1 MMWLAWRFR
10 LLSRLNLASYP
21 LTRQLKAAAIIGSS
35 LLVAACDYGTELHRW
50 TLMGECRSIV
60 RNNADS
66 LDRLSTALS
75 ELPYANVLT
84 GEYTLTGGPTL
95 YINRLSFLNKGE
107 IEELYAS
114 GKRDFVF
121 NDVNACAGNP
131 SYRNYLGCT
140 YRSPPTIVRI
150 EFPGSQPKY
159 VGSHGDHVAR
169 GFIQGQMLSEAD
181 RDWLRSHF
189 SERLGAAIEDL
200 VAYAQEPFTVSNSD
214 IGIIP
219 YQEHL
224 SKKAVGVGQHARKVS
239 LMVELLDGTDQ
250 CFVFENIFFA
260 SQSVCGGKS
269 ESLLTYVKRA
279 YLEN

>member
-1 MMWLAWRFR
+1 M
-10 LLSRLNLASYP
+10 LSRLNLASYP
-21 LTRQLKAAAIIGSS
+21 LTRQLKAVAIIASS

-66 LDRLSTALS
+66 IDRLSKAFS

-95 YINRLSFLNKGE
+95 FVNRLSFLNKGE

-150 EFPGSQPKY
+150 EFPGSQPGHI
-159 VGSHGDHVAR
+159 GSPDDRTAR
-169 GFIQGQMLSEAD
+169 GFLERQTLSEAD

-189 SERLGAAIEDL
+189 SERLGVAIEDL
-200 VAYAQEPFTVSNSD
+200 VAYAQEPFTVSISD
-214 IGIIP
+214 IEIIP

-224 SKKAVGVGQHARKVS
+224 SKKAVGVGQHASKVS

-250 CFVFENIFFA
+250 SFVFEDIIFA
-260 SQSVCGGKS
+260 SQSVCGGQS
-269 ESLLTYVKRA
+269 ESLLTYIKRA